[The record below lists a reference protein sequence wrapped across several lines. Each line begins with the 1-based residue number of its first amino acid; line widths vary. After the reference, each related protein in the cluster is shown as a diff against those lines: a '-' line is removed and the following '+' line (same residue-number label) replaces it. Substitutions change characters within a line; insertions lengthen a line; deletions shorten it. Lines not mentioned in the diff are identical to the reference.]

1 MNPWALSADG
11 FELQFA
17 TNHLGH
23 FLLTKLLLPV
33 LEQSA
38 PSRVVTVSSA
48 AAFFPDYL
56 ATAERLTGLVDAK
69 PASDFENLGAAAE
82 ASYTPQKAYGRSK
95 LANVLFTQALAERL
109 AGKKI
114 YANSCNPGGIDTN
127 LGRHVEK
134 EVVLSFGES
143 VKLAVHYFF
152 SMIMLTPPQGAVTQ
166 LYLATSPEVESKDIR
181 GEYYRPQAM
190 RTNPPNLANPEMAE
204 RLWAVSEKLVADFL

>member
-109 AGKKI
+109 AGKKV
-114 YANSCNPGGIDTN
+114 YANTCHPGVIDTN
-127 LGRHVEK
+127 LFKHVEEK
-134 EVVLSFGES
+134 VAFSFGDAFRR
-143 VKLAVHYFF
+143 VMKLAN
-152 SMIMLTPPQGAVTQ
+152 SMIMFTPAQGAVTQ

-181 GEYYRPQAM
+181 
-190 RTNPPNLANPEMAE
+190 
-204 RLWAVSEKLVADFL
+204 